1 MFEEMRITLSS
12 IYHRGKY
19 GEDLS
24 QFWCVEL
31 ERLREKGERNKENE
45 VNKLQSIIS
54 RSDAFF
60 FFSINLEKSKP
71 FDGERFTLIGNL
83 SPRSNLFHHS
93 LRRCNLVFLCIRA
106 CKFKNCEF
114 QPMKKLQIVKTC
126 SILST
131 NRNGNFVQTIELIL
145 SKCLKAFMN
154 LTQSIDKGNYP

>member
-71 FDGERFTLIGNL
+71 FDGERFTLIE
-83 SPRSNLFHHS
+83 NLFLHGFTAAIRFS
-93 LRRCNLVFLCIRA
+93 ICIRA
-106 CKFKNCEF
+106 CKFKNYKL
-114 QPMKKLQIVKTC
+114 QPMIKLQIVKTRTPN
-126 SILST
+126 L
-131 NRNGNFVQTIELIL
+131 NGNFVGTIEKIL
-145 SKCLKAFMN
+145 PTS
-154 LTQSIDKGNYP
+154 T